1 MEFTSLFLENV
12 VVGASVSINGSLMS
26 PGTLGSSLSSTSTS
40 TATEMTNI
48 GEELMNSDNGLLITT
63 GSISTSVGTSTSIN
77 GMNAYEKTLQQLETT
92 QAYVESLNQK
102 EMEDLL
108 AKLEIKES
116 ELLQTETQNGK
127 YVKKIKMH

>member
-116 ELLQTETQNGK
+116 ELLQTETQN
-127 YVKKIKMH
+127 VKVR